1 MNRIF
6 SSLKIFVAEFWNN
19 NITQKVVVAKEDL
32 CEISKTLFVFFA
44 IFISIVLIIR
54 FVAAKSIFFRFFLS
68 EDTLFNVPIVTI
80 IFSVSVLIL
89 SSVSFFFARKHVPDN
104 FLRAVGVIVASII
117 IFTLPLYFLSIF
129 SVSEECT
136 DMCGIGAVLLWAMLF
151 LISIAALLLS
161 VLYAFITRF
170 SLLKKKWFV
179 AVLFVAF
186 FVLVSLNVNLFD
198 GCKLR
203 DEECFVRKAIETKD
217 YSICNRALLPDK
229 CFYKLLDRTEDIEI
243 CDKGYIYGTSCYSTY
258 GMKVGR
264 PDLCQTDACKEIA
277 FDELAI
283 REGSLAYCDEAEEHR
298 QKFDSGNGETY
309 HKYGCYGKVAAVK
322 DDPLICKNL
331 SSEVL
336 WGDYS
341 PRDTCL
347 NSFATARG
355 DEKYCEE
362 ISLINRKSCRE
373 QVEFRVLN
381 NND

>member
-1 MNRIF
+1 MSNLLSYFKTSIVKTWDNGV
-6 SSLKIFVAEFWNN
+6 SS
-19 NITQKVVVAKEDL
+19 KVVFAKEDL
-32 CEISKTLFVFFA
+32 REISKTLFVFFV
-44 IFISIVLIIR
+44 IFISTVLIIR
-54 FVAAKSIFFRFFLS
+54 FVAAKSVFFRFLLS
-68 EDTLFNVPIVTI
+68 EDTLLNLSITTI
-80 IFSVSVLIL
+80 IFSVGVLIL
-89 SSVSFFFARKHVPDN
+89 SSVSFFFARKYVPDN

-117 IFTLPLYFLSIF
+117 IFTLPFYFLSIF
-129 SVSEECT
+129 SISEECT

-151 LISIAALLLS
+151 VASVTSFLLS
-161 VLYAFITRF
+161 VLYAFITRL

-179 AVLFVAF
+179 AVLFVIF
-186 FVLVSLNVNLFD
+186 FVLISLNVNLFD
-198 GCKLR
+198 SCKLG
-203 DEECFVRKAIETKD
+203 DGECFVKKAIETKD
-217 YSICNRALLPDK
+217 YSICSRALLPDN
-229 CFYKLLDRTEDIEI
+229 CFYSLLDKTEDIEI

-283 REGSLAYCDEAEEHR
+283 REGNLAYCDEAEKKR
-298 QKFDSGNGETY
+298 QRFDSNNGGTY
-309 HKYGCYGKVAAVK
+309 HKYKCYGEVAAVK

-331 SSEVL
+331 SFEVL

-347 NSFATARG
+347 NSFATAKG
-355 DEKYCEE
+355 DDKYCEE

-373 QVEFRVLN
+373 EVEFRVLN